1 MYILTRLFFNKD
13 SIIGIIEKHKKLF
26 SWTIENKELAIPCG
40 TYPIKWTYSTRF
52 KGDKIEICNVKGRNG
67 IRIHSASYGEDLEGC
82 VSLAYNRQKNWVNLS
97 RNAVKDFE
105 DQFPKKTED
114 KIIVQDI
121 LSIHGKGD
129 ENE

>member
-13 SIIGIIEKHKKLF
+13 SIIGIIEKDKKLF
-26 SWTIENKELAIPCG
+26 SWTIENKEKCIPTG
-40 TYPIKWTYSTRF
+40 KYDIKWTPSSRF
-52 KGDKIEICNVKGRNG
+52 PPTKIEICNVKGRNG
-67 IRIHSASYGEDLEGC
+67 IRIHSASYGQNLLGC
-82 VSLAYNRQKNWVNLS
+82 VSLAYNRQGIWVNLS